1 MTSNKKQ
8 QNAFE
13 QHQIQRQLHMNDMID
28 TSQIVKHIVASKNDQ
43 KNKKR
48 KKKKDANEKIEKTK
62 SIHVFFNVKIV
73 LQKANDE
80 WTF

>member
-28 TSQIVKHIVASKNDQ
+28 TFQVVKHIVASKNDQ
-43 KNKKR
+43 KDKKR

-62 SIHVFFNVKIV
+62 FTHVFFNVKIV
-73 LQKANDE
+73 LQKADDE
-80 WTF
+80 